1 MKPDFKIKN
10 VKLYN
15 VDCMEFMKE
24 IPDNYYELAIVD
36 PPYGINFAKTH
47 TGKGWTV
54 RENKDWDKER
64 PNQEYFNE
72 LFRVSN
78 NQIIWGANYMTEF
91 LPPSQGWIFWDK
103 GQRNFSLADGELAY
117 SSFNR
122 ALRVFTLSRGAM
134 NAEIPNKF
142 HPTTKPIQL
151 YRWLLEKYAK
161 NDWKVLDTHGGS
173 MTIGQAC
180 MDMNFDID
188 IMEIDK
194 EYFDNAVDRLKNNV
208 QDYLDF

>member
-1 MKPDFKIKN
+1 MIPDYQIKDVKIFN
-10 VKLYN
+10 C
-15 VDCMEFMKE
+15 DCMDFMKD
-24 IPDNYYELAIVD
+24 IPDNFYDIAIID
-36 PPYGINFAKTH
+36 TPYGINFAKTH
-47 TGKGWTV
+47 TGKGWVV

-64 PNQEYFNE
+64 PSKEYWE
-72 LFRVSN
+72 KLFRISK

-117 SSFNR
+117 TSFNR

-134 NAEIPNKF
+134 HAEIPNKF

-151 YRWLLEKYAK
+151 YRWLLENYVKK
-161 NDWKVLDTHGGS
+161 GWKILDTHGGS

-180 MDMNFDID
+180 MDMDFDLD
-188 IMEIDK
+188 LCEIDL
-194 EYFDNAVDRLKNNV
+194 EYFNNGIARLENNV
-208 QDYLDF
+208 QEYLDF